1 MNTRKFRPL
10 ERVRK
15 SEPVVIGCA
24 ARLLR
29 DKGFD
34 ILLEAM
40 RLVGKENQNIKLR
53 IVGSIDES
61 NPSSYAQSEVV
72 RWSQME
78 NVEILGWQNDMV
90 GFWQHVMLRSCY
102 QCVKAFRKP

>member
-1 MNTRKFRPL
+1 MDTGKFQPL
-10 ERVRK
+10 DRVPN
-15 SEPVVIGCA
+15 SEPFVIGCA

-40 RLVGKENQNIKLR
+40 RLVGKENQNIELR

-61 NPSSYAQSEVV
+61 NPSSYAS
-72 RWSQME
+72 
-78 NVEILGWQNDMV
+78 
-90 GFWQHVMLRSCY
+90 
-102 QCVKAFRKP
+102 